1 MISSQSNLAL
11 LFLAKYPFLRGI
23 DSLEG
28 FLYPDT
34 HEIADGAALETIIMK
49 LLDGFDK
56 KIYQNLSEGEKKTV
70 QKDII
75 LASILQKEERNPVNY
90 SAVAS
95 VLKTR
100 LKNNIAL

>member
-1 MISSQSNLAL
+1 M
-11 LFLAKYPFLRGI
+11 

-34 HEIADGAALETIIMK
+34 HEIADGSALETIVMK
-49 LLDGFDK
+49 LLEGFHK
-56 KIYQNLSEGEKKTV
+56 KIYQNLSDTEKKTV

-75 LASILQKEERNPVNY
+75 LASILQKEERNPANY
-90 SAVAS
+90 SKVAS

>member
-1 MISSQSNLAL
+1 
-11 LFLAKYPFLRGI
+11 
-23 DSLEG
+23 
-28 FLYPDT
+28 
-34 HEIADGAALETIIMK
+34 MK

-56 KIYQNLSEGEKKTV
+56 KIYQNLSDAEKKTV

-75 LASILQKEERNPVNY
+75 LASILQKEERNPANY
-90 SAVAS
+90 IKVAS